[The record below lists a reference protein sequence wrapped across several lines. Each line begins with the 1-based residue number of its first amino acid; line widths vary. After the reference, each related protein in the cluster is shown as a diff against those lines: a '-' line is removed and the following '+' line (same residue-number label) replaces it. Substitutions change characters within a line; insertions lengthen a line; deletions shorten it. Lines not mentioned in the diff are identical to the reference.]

1 MLKRKTKQTA
11 KEASEEWMDISGKFQ
26 ITNILAKL
34 KQWKHKI
41 KITFIAMLFQSFK
54 FETRCEMHTRAFCRV
69 NT

>member
-34 KQWKHKI
+34 KQWKHK
-41 KITFIAMLFQSFK
+41 KIIYSNAISKFQIW
-54 FETRCEMHTRAFCRV
+54 
-69 NT
+69 N